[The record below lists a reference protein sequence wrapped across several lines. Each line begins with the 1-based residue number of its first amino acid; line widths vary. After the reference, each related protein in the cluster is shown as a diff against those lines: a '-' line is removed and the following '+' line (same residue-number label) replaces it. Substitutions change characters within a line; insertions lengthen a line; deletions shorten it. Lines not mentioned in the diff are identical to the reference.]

1 MIQLTHEHVKLIMLA
16 AQGLLDEV
24 HKPAEKADVLQAIRR
39 MGALQIDTIH
49 VVARSPYLSLF
60 SRLGSYDPRWLGE
73 LLAEGAL
80 FEYWAHAASFL
91 PVEDYPYFRRMM
103 LTPRFGWNNREA
115 WEAAH
120 PQVSEMVLERLRKE
134 GALRSADFENPNPLS
149 TGGFHKGGTW
159 WNWKEE
165 KMALE
170 HLLSAG
176 LVMVARREKFQRVYD
191 LRERILP
198 DWDDARTPSHDE
210 VRRVLAL
217 KTVRAMGIVRPEWV
231 PDYFRISK
239 RDIAKLLQELAA
251 GGQLLEVSVDGWD
264 APAYI
269 HPEQRGLLET
279 AAAGGL
285 TASLTTLL
293 SPFDAL
299 LWDRSR
305 ARAVFNFDFALECY
319 LPAPKRKYGYF
330 CLPVLRRGSLV
341 GRADAKAH
349 RQAGLFEVKTLYLEP
364 GTEFTG
370 EVQADIQAALQ
381 RCADWHATPEV
392 AIRKVIRMGDEG

>member
-1 MIQLTHEHVKLIMLA
+1 LIQLTKEHAKLIMLA

-60 SRLGSYDPRWLGE
+60 SRLGSYDPRWLDE

-149 TGGFHKGGTW
+149 TGGSHKGGTW

-170 HLLSAG
+170 HLLTAG
-176 LVMVARREKFQRVYD
+176 LVMVVRREKFQRVYN

-210 VRRVLAL
+210 VRQALAL
-217 KTVRAMGIVRPEWV
+217 KTVRALGIARPDWV

-239 RDIAKLLQELAA
+239 RDIGKLLQELAA
-251 GGQLLEVSVDGWD
+251 AGQLLEVSVNGWD

-269 HPEQRGLLET
+269 HPEQRGLMET

-285 TASLTTLL
+285 AASLTTLL

-299 LWDRSR
+299 VWDRSR
-305 ARAVFNFDFALECY
+305 ARAVFNFEFALECY

-341 GRADAKAH
+341 GRVDAKAH

-364 GTEFTG
+364 GVEFTG

-392 AIRKVIRMGDEG
+392 AIRKVMKAS